1 MREILGLNVVS
12 NPDPTRCVVET
23 SGFKLINF
31 TVKSVASIAQL
42 VERSPRLGLVGWVR
56 IPLEASFSL
65 AVSK

>member
-1 MREILGLNVVS
+1 MREILGSNVVS

-42 VERSPRLGLVGWVR
+42 VERYIYIYIKQVG
-56 IPLEASFSL
+56 FH
-65 AVSK
+65 